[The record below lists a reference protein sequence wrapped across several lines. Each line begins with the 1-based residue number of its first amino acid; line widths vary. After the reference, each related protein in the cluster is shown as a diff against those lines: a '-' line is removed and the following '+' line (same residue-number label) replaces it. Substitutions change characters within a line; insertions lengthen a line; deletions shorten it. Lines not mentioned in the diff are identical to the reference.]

1 MYYTN
6 PDKVTKA
13 ERERA
18 LEEFIYE
25 SSLDWKFMKPL
36 RSETEVRH
44 WHVKVHLGQFN
55 EKNKPIF
62 EDFNI
67 HQVWLKRMGE
77 QLAAYRATRS
87 GRAVDLSQPLF
98 KKTGEDYLHGIE
110 YLLRYLEGQDISEL
124 DLRKSGE

>member
-1 MYYTN
+1 MYYIN
-6 PDKVTKA
+6 PDKATKA
-13 ERERA
+13 EREKP
-18 LEEFIYE
+18 LEDFLYE

-77 QLAAYRATRS
+77 QLTAYRATRS
-87 GRAVDLSQPLF
+87 GRAVDLAKPIF
-98 KKTGEDYLHGIE
+98 KKIGEDYLHGIE

-124 DLRKSGE
+124 DLRKDS